1 MGKLY
6 QIATGPYTAVFGTY
20 GVIPR
25 LINSVMSNA
34 SSLSTAGFSLQKSIE
49 TRYHG
54 SFDIEF
60 RKGLPCSG
68 GMAADDIIL

>member
-1 MGKLY
+1 MLIKLY
-6 QIATGPYTAVFGTY
+6 KVFVVGTEC
-20 GVIPR
+20 
-25 LINSVMSNA
+25 N
-34 SSLSTAGFSLQKSIE
+34 AGFSLQKSIE

>member
-1 MGKLY
+1 MKYALV
-6 QIATGPYTAVFGTY
+6 TGGSRGIGRAVCLLS
-20 GVIPR
+20 
-25 LINSVMSNA
+25 LIH
-34 SSLSTAGFSLQKSIE
+34 I
-49 TRYHG
+49 YHG